1 MFERASV
8 RRDLAGLSRS
18 RRLREIK
25 GRRACGIST
34 EAPKTLDAKLLA
46 RSSDPQSDVSGRP
59 LRIIVVPMPV
69 VMMVPPMVMMI
80 PPVVV
85 MVPPVMV
92 VVMVMMMVVVVVVM
106 IGLGMRMLKLIRGH
120 PRLVARTVGERP
132 LVLGS

>member
-92 VVMVMMMVVVVVVM
+92 VVMMMMMVVVMVM